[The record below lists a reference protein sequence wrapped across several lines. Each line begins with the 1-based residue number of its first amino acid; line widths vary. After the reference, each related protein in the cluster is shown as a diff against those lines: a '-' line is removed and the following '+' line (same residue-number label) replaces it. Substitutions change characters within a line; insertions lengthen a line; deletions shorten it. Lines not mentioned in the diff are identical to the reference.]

1 MKLKTDA
8 GEQWIEGTVLHKNHL
23 HLVSLY
29 GIDVDA
35 PLAGDMLIMCNID
48 TPGVIGR
55 VGTLLG
61 DHAINIANFALG
73 RSEQA
78 KEAVGVVN
86 VDSEIPVS
94 LLREIQALPQVK
106 LARVARV

>member
-1 MKLKTDA
+1 V

-35 PLAGDMLIMCNID
+35 PLTGDMLIIRNVD

-55 VGTLLG
+55 VGTILG
-61 DHAINIANFALG
+61 NREINIANFALG
-73 RSEQA
+73 RGDES
-78 KEAVGVVN
+78 KEAVGIVN
-86 VDSEIPVS
+86 VDSEIPVG
-94 LLREIQALPQVK
+94 LLREIQALPQVR
-106 LARVARV
+106 LARVVRL